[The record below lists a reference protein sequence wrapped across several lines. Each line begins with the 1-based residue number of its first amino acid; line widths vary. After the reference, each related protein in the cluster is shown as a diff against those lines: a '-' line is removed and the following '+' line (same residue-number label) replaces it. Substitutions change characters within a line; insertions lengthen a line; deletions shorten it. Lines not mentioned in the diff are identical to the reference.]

1 MADLEL
7 PDALRDD
14 LRAAWHRYLDSVQPL
29 RPALH
34 AYCRRLTPS
43 LWDAEDLVQETLLRA
58 FGSLGRIHDP
68 VRNPRAYLLRT
79 ATHLWIDQHRRRE
92 REAAALAEAE
102 ELAEAEAA
110 AGAAGRTTPSGEL
123 RDAGRRLLRLPPR
136 ERAAVL
142 LKDVFDLDLEESAE
156 VLATTVGAVK
166 AALHRGRERLR
177 EPEPKREPA
186 VRAPRRMQPSLSLVD
201 RFVELFNK
209 ADKPGLLELVLDHAT
224 VDNVGVGVHWTP
236 EGHRSARSMFEG
248 SLGGHPEW
256 PAWIQFESQRVERAI
271 FRGEPLVLHF
281 HVRRGREWFD
291 GLMRLEEED
300 GRISSMRAYGFCPE
314 TIREVGEELGLPVL
328 TGLYR
333 APTPVPGR
341 YFEKGWNRGEA

>member
-14 LRAAWHRYLDSVQPL
+14 LRAAWQRYLDHVQPL
-29 RPALH
+29 RPTLH
-34 AYCRRLTPS
+34 AYCRRLTGN
-43 LWDAEDLVQETLLRA
+43 LWDAEDLVQDALLRA

-79 ATHLWIDQHRRRE
+79 ATHLWIDKHRRRE
-92 REAAALAEAE
+92 RETAALAEAE
-102 ELAEAEAA
+102 ELAAAEAEAGGSA
-110 AGAAGRTTPSGEL
+110 RAKPSGEL

-136 ERAAVL
+136 DRAAVL

-177 EPEPKREPA
+177 EPEPKREPGA
-186 VRAPRRMQPSLSLVD
+186 KTLRPAQPSLSLVD
-201 RFVELFNK
+201 RFVELFNQ
-209 ADKPGLLELVLDHAT
+209 ADKPGLLALVLDQAS
-224 VDNVGVGVHWTP
+224 VDNVGVGLHWTP
-236 EGHRSARSMFEG
+236 EGHRSKRSMFDG
-248 SLGGHPEW
+248 SFHGHPEW
-256 PAWIQFESQRVERAI
+256 PAWIQYEARRVERGI
-271 FRGEPLVLHF
+271 FRGEPIVLQF
-281 HVRRGREWFD
+281 HTRRGREWFD

-300 GRISSMRAYGFCPE
+300 GRISRLRGYSFCPE

-333 APTPVPGR
+333 SPTPEPGR
-341 YFEKGWNRGEA
+341 YYEKGWNRGET